1 MVSRIAGFIQDKR
14 DKLVKYWTMI
24 WEMAAAEFKMK
35 DQGTF
40 LGFLWTLLHPLIYF
54 LVLYN
59 LFVKWMGNKI
69 PDFPL
74 YLIIGIV
81 QWNFFSSGTL
91 NSISAIMRNSS
102 YVKSINFPKAVL
114 VLSSVLATLF
124 AHLLELVILIVF
136 WLMVKGSVGWTAF
149 GLLPLLALNIYLVL
163 AVSFV
168 LATVGVYFLDI
179 SRIWGIT
186 MNIGLFLTPIFY
198 TLEMLSPDRRLVITL
213 NPMTHIIKASR
224 DILIDNRWPELGG
237 LVYVFLLASVILAIG
252 YAVFKKNEGYFVEK
266 V

>member
-1 MVSRIAGFIQDKR
+1 MIAGFMRDKQ
-14 DKLVKYWTMI
+14 DKLVKYGDMI
-24 WEMAAAEFKMK
+24 WEMAVAEFRMK

-40 LGFLWTLLHPLIYF
+40 LGFIWTLLHPLIYF

-59 LFVKWMGNKI
+59 LFVKWMGTRI
-69 PDFPL
+69 PEFPL

-81 QWNFFSSGTL
+81 QWNFFSAGTT
-91 NSISAIMRNSS
+91 NAISAVRRNVS
-102 YVKSINFPKAVL
+102 YVKSISFPKAVL
-114 VLSSVLATLF
+114 VLSSILSTLF
-124 AHLLELVILIVF
+124 AHMLEIVILIVF
-136 WLMVKGSVGWTAF
+136 WLIVKGHVGWAVF
-149 GLLPLLALNIYLVL
+149 GLLPLLVLNIYLVL

-179 SRIWGIT
+179 NRIWSIL

-198 TLEMLSPDRRLVITL
+198 SLEMLSPDRRFIITL

-224 DILIDNRWPELGG
+224 DILIDNRLPWDPG
-237 LVYVFLLASVILAIG
+237 LLYVLALSSAILAIG
-252 YAVFKKNEGYFVEK
+252 YAVFKKHEGYFAEK